1 MARKKKTEEDVQNE
15 NEFLKMSLMAEFG
28 GEFMDGSE
36 LPAEVENRFLKEIQ
50 KFHRLQSNAPVAKIY
65 DLLGRPEYDHA
76 NDLSDAA
83 IKKQVHF
90 LQDALAK
97 QQIIVLS
104 LSKVNDREFYRFIV
118 EEVFKIEA
126 MVFHSSNFTMNI
138 IYEDYYPSEE
148 ASAKISCLGAC
159 NVIFNYG
166 MSAFPYMF
174 SEDMKNRLGLS
185 MDIDDLV
192 EAIDKFQAAFNQM
205 ELLDSGVNTI
215 SIHENTAEANVW
227 VEYKAQ
233 TEKGKRF
240 KKQNTTL
247 DFRLEKMNDNQW
259 LVTQVVCAE
268 LNV

>member
-50 KFHRLQSNAPVAKIY
+50 KFHRLQSKAPVAKIY

-76 NDLSDAA
+76 NDLSDTA
-83 IKKQVHF
+83 IKKQIHI

-97 QQIIVLS
+97 KQIIVVT
-104 LSKVNDREFYRFIV
+104 LSKVNDREFYRFII

-126 MVFHSSNFTMNI
+126 MVFQSSNFTMNI

-174 SEDMKNRLGLS
+174 SEEMKNNLGLS
-185 MDIDDLV
+185 IDIEDLV
-192 EAIDKFQAAFNQM
+192 EAIEKFQAQFNQM
-205 ELLDSGVNTI
+205 ELLDSGVMNI
-215 SIHENTAEANVW
+215 NIHENIAKATVW
-227 VEYKAQ
+227 VEYKTQ

-240 KKQNTTL
+240 KKQNTTVDL
-247 DFRLEKMNDNQW
+247 RLEKMSDNQW
-259 LVTQVVCAE
+259 LVTQVFCEE
-268 LNV
+268 LDL